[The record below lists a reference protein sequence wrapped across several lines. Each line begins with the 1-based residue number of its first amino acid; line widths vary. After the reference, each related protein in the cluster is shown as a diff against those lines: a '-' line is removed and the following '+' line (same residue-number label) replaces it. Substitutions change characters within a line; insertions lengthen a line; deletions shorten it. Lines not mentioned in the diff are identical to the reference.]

1 MPRTNSQ
8 NEQAVSTA
16 ASPSAASQE
25 SAPKYVPGLDGIR
38 AIAVIAV
45 VLYHL
50 KAPFADGG
58 LLGVSVFFTLSG
70 YLITSLLLGEFQRS
84 GRIDLKG
91 FWVRRA
97 RRLLPAIFVLLPV
110 VALATLA
117 TRPEKFVAVLRDGV
131 FALLYV
137 SNWATILRGDDYF
150 QRFSGPGPLDHLWSL
165 AIEEQ
170 FYVVWPLAVAG
181 VLAAV
186 AWRARKQA
194 GNAMRSGTS
203 AWLAAVA
210 FVLAAAS
217 TWAMFAAYDP
227 SADNNTR
234 AYEGTDTRAAAL
246 LIGALVA
253 ALLPLHRVA
262 RLGGAA
268 RIALDVLATAGLAVV
283 LGCIAI
289 TDEYSPFLYR
299 GGEVLLA
306 IATSLLVLGASHP
319 QTLIGRVLA
328 LGPMRWIGAR
338 SYGIYLWH
346 MPIAAFVPEVLFEQH
361 PLLCGA
367 ISAGLIVALAT
378 ISYHLVEDP
387 VRRGVP
393 LLAPVRFMTRVVPVA
408 AIATIALA
416 AGPIG
421 FPAATSGEVL
431 AEDAPAVPSG
441 PIELV
446 APGAPGNAAAGTRPQ
461 GPVAPVASPLATS
474 CLELVHVGDSTSI
487 ALASPRFLPNP
498 DDRIA
503 ARYAAV
509 GVERFWPEIS
519 GARSMV
525 ERLANQENATAIV
538 RRHVA
543 SGYDG
548 CFVLALGTN
557 DPANTSGNAELLTA
571 RIDAVMRHAGSR
583 PVLWTT
589 TKTLR
594 SQGPYR
600 NAHMEVWNR
609 VVVEAC
615 ERYPNMRVYDYASEV
630 RDDWFSRDQ
639 VHPNSAGARER
650 SLRIATALARA
661 FPKDGTSSTCVISG
675 AP

>member
-1 MPRTNSQ
+1 MGR
-8 NEQAVSTA
+8 AVSPCVSMPTTNNPSQPIE
-16 ASPSAASQE
+16 SPSAE

-50 KAPFADGG
+50 KTPFVDGG

-110 VALATLA
+110 VAIATFVA
-117 TRPEKFVAVLRDGV
+117 RPEKFAAVLRDGI
-131 FALLYV
+131 FSLLYV
-137 SNWATILRGDDYF
+137 ANWATIVRGDDYF
-150 QRFSGPGPLDHLWSL
+150 QRFSGAGPLDHLWSL

-170 FYVVWPLAVAG
+170 FYVVWPLVVAA
-181 VLAAV
+181 VLALV
-186 AWRARKQA
+186 AWRAKSKA
-194 GNAMRSGTS
+194 NGTS
-203 AWLAAVA
+203 VWLGVVALALAA
-210 FVLAAAS
+210 LS
-217 TWAMFAAYDP
+217 TWAMFHAYDP
-227 SADNNTR
+227 SAENNTR

-246 LIGALVA
+246 LIGAVVA
-253 ALLPLHRVA
+253 AFLPLHRVA

-268 RIALDVLATAGLAVV
+268 KIALEVLAFIGLAIV
-283 LGCIAI
+283 LGCIVL

-319 QTLIGRVLA
+319 QTFIGRALA
-328 LGPMRWIGAR
+328 IAPMRWVGAR

-346 MPIAAFVPEVLFEQH
+346 MPVVAFMPDVVFDEQ
-361 PLLCGA
+361 PIVWRLVSGV
-367 ISAGLIVALAT
+367 LIVGLAAVSYAL
-378 ISYHLVEDP
+378 IEDP
-387 VRRGVP
+387 VRRGVTWSAVGRV
-393 LLAPVRFMTRVVPVA
+393 LTRAVPVA
-408 AIATIALA
+408 AVATIALA
-416 AGPIG
+416 TGPIG
-421 FPAATSGEVL
+421 FPSETSAEELIATAAPL
-431 AEDAPAVPSG
+431 PNG
-441 PIELV
+441 PVDLV

-461 GPVAPVASPLATS
+461 GPVSPVASPLATS
-474 CLELVHVGDSTSI
+474 CLEVVHVGDSTSI
-487 ALASPRFLPNP
+487 ALASPRFLRNP

-525 ERLANQENATAIV
+525 EHFSNQENATAVV

-557 DPANTSGNAELLTA
+557 DPANTSGNEAMLRA
-571 RIDAVMRHAGSR
+571 RIDAMMQQVGSR

-594 SQGPYR
+594 SGGPYR
-600 NAHMEVWNR
+600 NAHMEAWNR

-615 ERYPNMRVYDYASEV
+615 ERYPNMRVYDYAGEV
-630 RDDWFSRDQ
+630 QDEWFSRDQ
-639 VHPNSAGARER
+639 VHPSSAGARER
-650 SLRIATALARA
+650 SLRIATALAHA
-661 FPKDGTSSTCVISG
+661 FPKDGASSSCVVSG